1 MKYILAPHIGL
12 RSWHLVPWAYYV
24 KGARNA
30 KGLKQEEYELLRR
43 CDGVHEIDESP
54 LVFSLQQRGF
64 CRPANDGELLSDW
77 QCEKICD
84 NRYFP
89 AMNWMI
95 TGKCNYNCLHCFNAA
110 DNNRLQSEFS
120 WQEAETLIEEAE
132 KCGINAFTITGGE
145 PMLHPRFMDILR
157 EIYAHGMF
165 VEELNTNGYFIT
177 QEILDEMKKLG
188 CFPLMKISFDGV
200 GHHDWLRNRK
210 GAEEDALR
218 AIKLCVDN
226 GFRVKVQTNVHR
238 RNISSII
245 LTAKLLDEMGVYE
258 MRIIR
263 TTEVPRWNE
272 NAKGATLELDEYY
285 DRMLAFAEAY
295 IADKHQMNIDI
306 WQFMSIFPNSRS
318 YRMRPIECGIGEYRD
333 SIPVCRG
340 NRGMIAVAASGNVYP
355 CMQMSGYYEA
365 HGDIL
370 GNVKSDGLQSLLQ
383 CGRYLSEV
391 CTTVGELA
399 AVNPKCGNCPYFK
412 HCAGGC
418 RAIAL
423 TLTGDKM
430 GVDLAKCLFFGKGYY
445 EKIETL
451 MNGWTNRSPMEK

>member
-1 MKYILAPHIGL
+1 MHYTLNPHIAL
-12 RSWHLVPWAYYV
+12 RSWWRTPFAYYI
-24 KGARNA
+24 KGVRDAQRLT
-30 KGLKQEEYELLRR
+30 KEEFEFLSL
-43 CDGVHEIDESP
+43 CDGQNELE
-54 LVFSLQQRGF
+54 
-64 CRPANDGELLSDW
+64 DGELAKTLTRKGLISSCDKGEGTLDPW
-77 QCEKICD
+77 QKMNID

-95 TGKCNYNCLHCFNAA
+95 TGKCNYNCLHCFNAS
-110 DNNRLQSEFS
+110 DNSPLMSEF
-120 WQEAETLIEEAE
+120 TLEEAE
-132 KCGINAFTITGGE
+132 KLLDEAQACGINAFTITGGE
-145 PMLHPRFMDILR
+145 PMCHKHFFEIIEGIYLR
-157 EIYAHGMF
+157 NMF
-165 VEELNTNGYFIT
+165 VEELNTNGFYIT
-177 QEILDEMKKLG
+177 QEALDRMKAIG
-188 CFPLMKISFDGV
+188 CYPLIKISFDGL

-210 GAEEDALR
+210 GAEEDAIR

-238 RNISSII
+238 RNIDSM
-245 LTAKLLDEMGVYE
+245 LPTAKLLDEMGVYE

-272 NAKGATLELDEYY
+272 NAKGATLELEEYY
-285 DRMLAFAEAY
+285 DRMLEFAEAY
-295 IADKHQMNIDI
+295 IADRHQMNIDV

-451 MNGWTNRSPMEK
+451 MNGWMNRSPMEK